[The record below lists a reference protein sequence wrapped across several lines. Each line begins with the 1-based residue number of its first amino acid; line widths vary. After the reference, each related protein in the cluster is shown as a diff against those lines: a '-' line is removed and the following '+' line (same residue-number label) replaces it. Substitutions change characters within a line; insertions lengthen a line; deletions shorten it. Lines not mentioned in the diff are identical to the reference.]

1 MLKKVSYTIGNQ
13 FLSFDLPSNKLVS
26 LVGDTNACNTFLSVL
41 ERCIASDFSHYFDDF
56 DSTKGVMYDS
66 EIGNVHLEF
75 DYGSLS
81 YVNNN
86 FIKRLATRR
95 DFYCIRYIGDMDIR
109 SFVSPLVEKDIPN
122 SLGVSL
128 TSYSSAL
135 SKSSWLRLR
144 ELYNNMC
151 GFTAVSINNEKKE
164 VSFNFDNDK
173 GWSED
178 ALKLAY
184 IILAESFVSARKGIR
199 VILLSEIKLMS
210 ENQFIRLL
218 DALYHVSNLE
228 CVCFCNKITSVR
240 KTNLSDLG
248 VLKL

>member
-1 MLKKVSYTIGNQ
+1 MLKKVSYTVGSH
-13 FLSFDLPSNKLVS
+13 FRSYDLPPNKLVG
-26 LVGDTNACNTFLSVL
+26 LVGDKIQCDTFLSIL

-56 DSTKGVMYDS
+56 DLSKGIKYTP
-66 EIGNVHLEF
+66 ELGNVHLEF

-95 DFYCIRYIGDMDIR
+95 DFYCIRYINNLDIR
-109 SFVSPLVEKDIPN
+109 SFVSPLVERDIPN

-151 GFTAVSINNEKKE
+151 GFNAVHINPEKKE
-164 VSFNFDNDK
+164 LSFNFNNDK
-173 GWSED
+173 GWSEE

-199 VILLSEIKLMS
+199 IILLSEINIMS
-210 ENQFIRLL
+210 ESQFTRFL

-228 CVCFCNKITSVR
+228 CICFCNQITSVR
-240 KTNLSDLG
+240 RSNLSDLG
-248 VLKL
+248 LLKL